1 MSTKPKIGLIMIG
14 DPRLGA
20 ELDDNHIVTDP
31 PRLLREAGLE
41 VIGGERMFATEDEAR
56 PEALRIRNE
65 GAEGLVL
72 YAVWFLRANAMAG
85 AAQVAGLPV
94 ALWTLPDEDGASAVG
109 FGVSHGALDEMGFE
123 HEVIFGP
130 WAEKRSRMTSWARAV
145 HARARIMGSR
155 YGQIGGRSLEM
166 MTADVD
172 NNQVKRIFGID
183 YDHMEQWDL
192 IHKAMDVPDDQAR
205 PLAEKW
211 KREFR
216 SVNVTDEVMLRS
228 AKVYVAGRKVAE
240 KRRWDAFGI
249 KCQFEFIDN
258 YIAPCLAIGM
268 WNDEG
273 VVVSCEADQNAAIT
287 MMALN
292 ALSGEPVMF
301 TDLSHVFFDTG
312 VVRLLNC
319 GVAPPSYAGGADK
332 VDLMPCPEVQGTLDE
347 ETGEHLCKGGACTGM
362 LVAPGPGTIARFGRI
377 KGEYVLHLT
386 ACEIIEHPHRED
398 IVFGL
403 GRSWPFAYV
412 KPAQPVDEFLRNV
425 RAHHM
430 CLAKGDWVRDM
441 SILARL
447 WGVPVL

>member
-1 MSTKPKIGLIMIG
+1 MPAKPKLGLIMIG
-14 DPRLGA
+14 DPRLGN
-20 ELDDNHIVTDP
+20 ELDENHIVTDP

-41 VIGGERMFATEDEAR
+41 VIGGERMFTTEDEAR

-65 GAEGLVL
+65 GADGLVL
-72 YAVWFLRANAMAG
+72 YTVWFLRANAIAG

-94 ALWTLPDEDGASAVG
+94 ALWTQPDEDGASAVG
-109 FGVSHGALDEMGFE
+109 FGVSHGALDEMGIE
-123 HEVIFGP
+123 HEIVFGP
-130 WAEKRSRMTSWARAV
+130 WEEKRSQMVSWARAV
-145 HARARIMGSR
+145 HAKAKLMGSR

-192 IHKAMDVPDDQAR
+192 IHKAMEVPDEDAQPIADG
-205 PLAEKW
+205 W
-211 KREFR
+211 KGEFR
-216 SVNVTDEVMLRS
+216 SVNVTDEVMMRS
-228 AKVYVAGRKVAE
+228 AKVYIAGKAVAQKRK
-240 KRRWDAFGI
+240 WDAFGI

-258 YIAPCLAIGM
+258 YLAPCLPIGM
-268 WNDEG
+268 WNDERL
-273 VVVSCEADQNAAIT
+273 VVSCEADQNAAIT

-301 TDLSHVFFDTG
+301 TDLCHVFFDEG

-319 GVAPPSYAGGADK
+319 GVAPPSYAGGPGE
-332 VDLMPCPEVQGTLDE
+332 VDLKPCPEVQGTLDE
-347 ETGEHLCKGGACTGM
+347 ETGKHLCKGGACTGM
-362 LVAPGPGTIARFGRI
+362 LVEPGPGTIARFGRI
-377 KGEYVLHLT
+377 EGTYVLHLT
-386 ACEIIEHPHRED
+386 GCEIVEHAHSED

-412 KPAQPVDEFLRNV
+412 KPQQPVDEFLRKV

-430 CLAKGDWVRDM
+430 CLAKGDWVQDM
-441 SILARL
+441 AMLAKL
-447 WGVPVL
+447 WNIEVL